1 MINLEVFSYMT
12 VATVSNN
19 CAVSILITVL

>member
-1 MINLEVFSYMT
+1 MT

-19 CAVSILITVL
+19 CVVSILITVL